1 MKEWQ
6 PEKEIR
12 IEKRCWVERMLSK
25 ALVEVKEWE
34 GDHQMKGD
42 GVSVNPEEQVKG
54 SRICVAKKL
63 F

>member
-1 MKEWQ
+1 
-6 PEKEIR
+6 
-12 IEKRCWVERMLSK
+12 MLSK

-34 GDHQMKGD
+34 GDHRMKGD